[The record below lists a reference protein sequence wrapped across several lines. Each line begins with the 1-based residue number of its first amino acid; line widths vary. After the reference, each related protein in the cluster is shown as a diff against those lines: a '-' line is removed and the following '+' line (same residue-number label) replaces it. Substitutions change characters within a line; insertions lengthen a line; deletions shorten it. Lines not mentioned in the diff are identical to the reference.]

1 MDNFFHSPV
10 RIVEYVSEYISNFKK
25 QANMQKNKNTNKAKV
40 AKEGKRTSP
49 ENGLKDIFAATWV
62 KIFLVTRISG
72 VLGFFGQMEIET
84 CVLVIFHLV
93 FIFIWK
99 KNKVPTT
106 LIPTIQPTK
115 LNRSFDFTEQR
126 NCASVVI
133 KFVNNPN
140 WFQNVRN

>member
-1 MDNFFHSPV
+1 
-10 RIVEYVSEYISNFKK
+10 
-25 QANMQKNKNTNKAKV
+25 MQKNKNTNKAKV

-99 KNKVPTT
+99 KNKVVPKREK
-106 LIPTIQPTK
+106 LIVGLVKIIRWMK
-115 LNRSFDFTEQR
+115 L
-126 NCASVVI
+126 I
-133 KFVNNPN
+133 
-140 WFQNVRN
+140 